1 MLLFL
6 LMFIDVAVVVCG
18 VAAIV
23 VVGDVGVV
31 DVMFKSISLH
41 RLGQQT
47 KESVLG

>member
-23 VVGDVGVV
+23 VGVGVV
-31 DVMFKSISLH
+31 DVMFKSI
-41 RLGQQT
+41 
-47 KESVLG
+47 